1 MKLIYNTKAE
11 IDYKASAIYMFIN
24 QGKYELD
31 ISNEEDLNDI
41 LIVSNGKVATLI
53 HGGLEIA
60 TATLGMIKQTF
71 NNIVENH
78 KLLY

>member
-41 LIVSNGKVATLI
+41 FILSNGKVATLI
-53 HGGLEIA
+53 HGELEIV